1 MVLYRTNRDVI
12 IDDMR
17 LNEREDTFV
26 FYCLL
31 STIILNYK

>member
-1 MVLYRTNRDVI
+1 LFVYQVNNEVFYRTNRGVF

-26 FYCLL
+26 F
-31 STIILNYK
+31 

>member
-1 MVLYRTNRDVI
+1 MVVVYRANRGVI

-26 FYCLL
+26 F
-31 STIILNYK
+31 

>member
-1 MVLYRTNRDVI
+1 VNKEIVYRANRDVF

-26 FYCLL
+26 F
-31 STIILNYK
+31 

>member
-1 MVLYRTNRDVI
+1 VNKKIVYGANSGVF

-26 FYCLL
+26 F
-31 STIILNYK
+31 

>member
-17 LNEREDTFV
+17 LNERKDTFV
-26 FYCLL
+26 F
-31 STIILNYK
+31 